1 MEINQLITEFRQQS
15 LMGYFYQKLEK
26 AKNDEEKN
34 LIREEAASYNIFDIS
49 RPDLVIDSYNEKYE
63 SIMSKIYEQN
73 DDGELNTSNSYEQK
87 LYSAYT
93 KIITPRIASMSTDAQ
108 INAILHMRSAIEQ
121 EIKRVVKDAPKKT
134 YLVHSP
140 SAYGIGFGASF
151 VTEESPQYSKETNER
166 IRQYNEKSEEYKQSD
181 HGLHEFLIAA
191 LMSHMDAPS
200 IDVGLF
206 NTRES
211 TGYNAAD
218 EVYSDG

>member
-1 MEINQLITEFRQQS
+1 STQIENLYEAGADSPTKYMEINQLITEFRQQS

-73 DDGELNTSNSYEQK
+73 DDDKYVLPKNLILDLTSTLDSVVGDAKSYSGELNISNSYEQK

-121 EIKRVVKDAPKKT
+121 EIKRV
-134 YLVHSP
+134 
-140 SAYGIGFGASF
+140 
-151 VTEESPQYSKETNER
+151 
-166 IRQYNEKSEEYKQSD
+166 
-181 HGLHEFLIAA
+181 
-191 LMSHMDAPS
+191 
-200 IDVGLF
+200 
-206 NTRES
+206 
-211 TGYNAAD
+211 
-218 EVYSDG
+218 